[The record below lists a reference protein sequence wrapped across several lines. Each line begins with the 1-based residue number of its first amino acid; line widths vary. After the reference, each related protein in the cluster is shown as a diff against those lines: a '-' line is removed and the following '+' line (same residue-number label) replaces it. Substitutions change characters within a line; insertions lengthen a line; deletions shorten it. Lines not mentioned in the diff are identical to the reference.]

1 MEINIPGA
9 VKLLIQ
15 MKIAHCTL
23 KLVLHSVLFKFCLTK
38 QQQVAAIEKSRI
50 YPCLSR
56 KFQFPHQNATSIL
69 LVSCTIAQDLLPANE
84 KESLEP

>member
-23 KLVLHSVLFKFCLTK
+23 KLVLHSDLF
-38 QQQVAAIEKSRI
+38 
-50 YPCLSR
+50 
-56 KFQFPHQNATSIL
+56 
-69 LVSCTIAQDLLPANE
+69 
-84 KESLEP
+84 